1 MNHHVMMF
9 LLKIE
14 QLGQMHVMQRV
25 LVAMHSQGLEMPYMT
40 THPDKYMVNECQTP
54 NTDISFEY

>member
-40 THPDKYMVNECQTP
+40 THPDKYMVVK
-54 NTDISFEY
+54 